1 MPPWGEEDKEA
12 AWSGE
17 PAPDRRDGSFAPS
30 CPSIIPSCGGDGS
43 KVGAKGCGCCLGD
56 CRAGTLDKGEGPFS
70 GGEKSDV
77 GADSRLSSGGLG
89 EREGGGEG
97 AMGAS
102 VGALSGLDQLRLSWK
117 ASSQLLTDRARN
129 EDLQTTSP

>member
-17 PAPDRRDGSFAPS
+17 PAPDRRDGSFEPS
-30 CPSIIPSCGGDGS
+30 CPSITPSCGGDGS
-43 KVGAKGCGCCLGD
+43 EVGAKGCGCCLGD